1 MPSVSTSSSLWETVK
16 CDFKGLFPEDVFQM
30 WFEPVTCLSSTE
42 DSIVLG
48 VPNDFAAIWIHDNY
62 LDLISQRLRLSAG
75 RMVHVSLK
83 KVTDHAAPARVPA
96 IEPKGRAAA
105 RRPLRYDERMA
116 AASSLNPPNTFQ
128 N

>member
-1 MPSVSTSSSLWETVK
+1 MPHSALQTSLWETVK
-16 CDFKGLFPEDVFQM
+16 CDLKGLFPEDVFSM
-30 WFEPVTCLSSTE
+30 WFEPIRCVETTE
-42 DSIVLG
+42 DSLVLG

-83 KVTDHAAPARVPA
+83 KMTDGATPARVPA
-96 IEPKGRAAA
+96 VEPKGRAAA

-116 AASSLNPPNTFQ
+116 AASSLN
-128 N
+128 